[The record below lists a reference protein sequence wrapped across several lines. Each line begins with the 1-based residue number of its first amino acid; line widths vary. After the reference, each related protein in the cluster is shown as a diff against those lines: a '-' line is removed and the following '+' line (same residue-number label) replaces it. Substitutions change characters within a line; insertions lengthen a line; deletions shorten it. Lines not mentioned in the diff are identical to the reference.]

1 MTITRRFILNHLHDR
16 QVTPV
21 ITPNHPKFVA
31 FAEELVFVH
40 YGLSPG
46 DLSTEIYEDFHKKMS
61 DFKSYVKDIYNP
73 GRNYKTFIGNP
84 HHQEYYDTPIPSP
97 LTSSPP
103 PPPPPKTGRPSLPF
117 EEMGRSRRSD
127 AIKKVA
133 DDHSEVELFEALALK
148 LKRRGFSKAVKV
160 VNFLA
165 EDPESNG
172 KKIVDSLST
181 AGKYYCT

>member
-16 QVTPV
+16 KVTPV

-84 HHQEYYDTPIPSP
+84 RHQEYYDTPIPSP
-97 LTSSPP
+97 VTSPP
-103 PPPPPKTGRPSLPF
+103 PPPTPKAGRPSLPF
-117 EEMGRSRRSD
+117 EDMGRSTRSK
-127 AIKKVA
+127 AIKDIA
-133 DDHSEVELFEALALK
+133 DTLSEAELFEALALK
-148 LKRRGFSKAVKV
+148 LKRRGLSSAVKA

-165 EDPESNG
+165 TDPETNG

-181 AGKYYCT
+181 AGKH